1 MVKKRT
7 QTGCIYNFNVA
18 VRISINLKKIISIL
32 FIALWVFT
40 VTLAGVFTVTLAGCG
55 HNGEDT
61 AGSGTDI

>member
-1 MVKKRT
+1 M
-7 QTGCIYNFNVA
+7 
-18 VRISINLKKIISIL
+18 KKIISIL

-40 VTLAGVFTVTLAGCG
+40 VILAGCG